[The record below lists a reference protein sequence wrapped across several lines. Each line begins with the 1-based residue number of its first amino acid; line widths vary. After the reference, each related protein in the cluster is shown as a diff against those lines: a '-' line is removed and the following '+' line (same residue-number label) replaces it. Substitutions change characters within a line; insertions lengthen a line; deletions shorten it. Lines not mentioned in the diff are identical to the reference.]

1 MTPRNDT
8 LVSVA
13 LVVFIAGCIGVC
25 GGLALLPTAAMQ
37 DCVFLLSLFAFAG
50 GGVML
55 AATL

>member
-1 MTPRNDT
+1 MLRNDT

-25 GGLALLPTAAMQ
+25 GGLALLPLAPMQ
-37 DCVFLLSLFAFAG
+37 NCVFLASLFAFLS

-55 AATL
+55 AAVI